1 MSDPRITD
9 QAVEKAARAIYA
21 FPTGC
26 RLEPWAAVTGTLRRE
41 YLRAGRA
48 ALEAALPHLAPQPL
62 TSREPEGDRAPAA
75 GQARRCGM
83 NDSRITD
90 EMVKQAAAAYQRAYP
105 GGIVGARLVQVR
117 AALEAALPHLT
128 PESDDGAALPIRRD
142 GRGHPAAAP
151 SSSQPVDR
159 VALER
164 VIDCADHYDTCAAM
178 LSPAAGY
185 ECSCLLADLR
195 ALLNGGESNG

>member
-62 TSREPEGDRAPAA
+62 TSREPEGGADGQLQRWYSAMDADEADDAPWPSGLSADNPLLTFTPQPTRDQIAEALHAHDQKRA
-75 GQARRCGM
+75 
-83 NDSRITD
+83 
-90 EMVKQAAAAYQRAYP
+90 
-105 GGIVGARLVQVR
+105 LVPR
-117 AALEAALPHLT
+117 TWAKASELT
-128 PESDDGAALPIRRD
+128 KHTYLSY
-142 GRGHPAAAP
+142 
-151 SSSQPVDR
+151 
-159 VALER
+159 
-164 VIDCADHYDTCAAM
+164 ADAV
-178 LSPAAGY
+178 L
-185 ECSCLLADLR
+185 
-195 ALLNGGESNG
+195 ALLNGGQSNG